1 MIIIVYKSQIKHYGL
16 KIRLQSSASKGNA
29 RYKNALV
36 KFFNTA
42 IEKLQR
48 KAENLTTENAVLKK
62 EMVDLKSSRQ
72 FDSDAVNE
80 KFLKVDTKVYEI
92 YIFIDK
98 NIQTL
103 IDDHKNLHVKVRD
116 LEDSSR
122 RIDIWCDALLQ
133 AQGED

>member
-1 MIIIVYKSQIKHYGL
+1 M
-16 KIRLQSSASKGNA
+16 
-29 RYKNALV
+29 

-80 KFLKVDTKVYEI
+80 KFLKADTKVY
-92 YIFIDK
+92 
-98 NIQTL
+98 
-103 IDDHKNLHVKVRD
+103 
-116 LEDSSR
+116 
-122 RIDIWCDALLQ
+122 
-133 AQGED
+133 

>member
-1 MIIIVYKSQIKHYGL
+1 M
-16 KIRLQSSASKGNA
+16 
-29 RYKNALV
+29 

-80 KFLKVDTKVYEI
+80 KFVKVDTKVYEI

-133 AQGED
+133 AQGEDWCQN